1 MTDSHPRIVAVDY
14 GSRRVGLAI
23 SDPLQMFAQP
33 LDTLPPA
40 ASIERLVAVH
50 TTQSLEAIVVG
61 WPLTESGEEAEA
73 IARVRPYIGRLKKA
87 LPDVR
92 IETQDERY
100 SSRRAVD
107 GLVQAG
113 VGKKGRRD
121 KARIDAAAAAVILQ
135 DYLDE
140 RG

>member
-1 MTDSHPRIVAVDY
+1 MLSTRSRIAAVDY
-14 GSRRVGLAI
+14 GARRVGLAVT
-23 SDPLQMFAQP
+23 DPLQLFARP

-50 TTQSLEAIVVG
+50 REDGLEVIVVG
-61 WPLTESGEEAEA
+61 WPLTEDGDEAEA
-73 IARVRPYIGRLKKA
+73 VARVRPYIGRLRKA

-107 GLVQAG
+107 GLVASG
-113 VGKKGRRD
+113 VGRKGRRD
-121 KARIDAAAAAVILQ
+121 KGRIDAAAAAVILQ

-140 RG
+140 R

>member
-1 MTDSHPRIVAVDY
+1 MDY

-23 SDPLQMFAQP
+23 TDPLQMFAQP

-40 ASIERLVAVH
+40 ASIERLVSVH
-50 TTQSLEAIVVG
+50 AEQGLEAVVVG
-61 WPLTESGEEAEA
+61 WPLTEAGEEAEA

-87 LPDVR
+87 LPGVR

-107 GLVQAG
+107 GLVRAG
-113 VGKKGRRD
+113 VGRKGRRD

-140 RG
+140 RD

>member
-1 MTDSHPRIVAVDY
+1 MAVDY

-23 SDPLQMFAQP
+23 TDPLQMFAQP

-50 TTQSLEAIVVG
+50 ASEGLEIVVVG

-73 IARVRPYIGRLKKA
+73 VARVRPYIGRLKKA
-87 LPDVR
+87 LPGVR

-107 GLVQAG
+107 RLVEAG
-113 VGKKGRRD
+113 VGRKRRRD
-121 KARIDAAAAAVILQ
+121 KGRIDAAAAAVILQ
-135 DYLDE
+135 DFLDD
-140 RG
+140 RA

>member
-1 MTDSHPRIVAVDY
+1 MASHPRIVAVDY

-23 SDPLQMFAQP
+23 TDPLQMFAQP

-50 TTQSLEAIVVG
+50 AEIGLEAVVVG
-61 WPLTESGEEAEA
+61 WPLTEAGGEAEA
-73 IARVRPYIGRLKKA
+73 VARVRPYIGRLKKA
-87 LPDVR
+87 LPGVP

-107 GLVQAG
+107 ELVKAG
-113 VGKKGRRD
+113 VRRKKRRD
-121 KARIDAAAAAVILQ
+121 KSRIDAAAAAVILQ

-140 RG
+140 RA